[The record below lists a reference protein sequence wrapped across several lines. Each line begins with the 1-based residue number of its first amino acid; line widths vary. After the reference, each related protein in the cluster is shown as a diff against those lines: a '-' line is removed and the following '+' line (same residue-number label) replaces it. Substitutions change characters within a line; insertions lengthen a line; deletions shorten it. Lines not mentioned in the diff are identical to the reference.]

1 MMTPSPMSQPTP
13 PKPSPF
19 GRRRDE
25 PMGAEELLTTLNK
38 PLPCSDE
45 SEKGVLSS
53 ILQDP
58 TRLRIARNKIR
69 PEAFY
74 HEATR
79 TIYIELLTM
88 EEENAPL
95 DPVVLTNRLRDQGL
109 LDRVGG
115 PSAVTELFTFIP
127 SPSHFIHYLTD
138 LVGRWRLRKA
148 IHGYAKALHTIQ
160 ASLGEEGLGGT
171 SEVDVLSA
179 INMAS
184 QTVQAFVGDY
194 VDSGDTT
201 ASLKDCLLEHMDYMQ
216 RLTERLDKGENPL
229 IPTGIPTLDSVC
241 GGIGE
246 EEYWLVTGPTKSG
259 KSVLTGNIAVNAA
272 RRKVRTKVY
281 TNEVGRR
288 SYAGRILCSGSDK
301 LTGAMDRHGLRER
314 WIQDEYA
321 KAQKK
326 IVEEIGSLVYIDNAA
341 GKYVEDIVADI
352 RLEKEKG
359 TGLFVV
365 DLIGKIRSRERF
377 GSREQ
382 EIAHI
387 SGSLCNATKTYGV
400 PIIVVSQENDEG
412 QVRESRSLAFD
423 CECWLRIKHYAP
435 EKKKGRGFTADAP
448 VEIVQDRRDLVVELA
463 RGFAAGSKIPCIFDG
478 GRYLI
483 REMVKQDHEG
493 RDWTEQ
499 M

>member
-1 MMTPSPMSQPTP
+1 MTSDQNNRPSRHATP
-13 PKPSPF
+13 
-19 GRRRDE
+19 
-25 PMGAEELLTTLNK
+25 EELLASISK
-38 PLPCSDE
+38 DLPHSAE
-45 SEKGVLSS
+45 SEKGVLSAV
-53 ILQDP
+53 LQDP
-58 TRLRIARNKIR
+58 RYIRVVRQRIR

-74 HEATR
+74 KEDLRTLYVEMLTADEAGLPIDLV
-79 TIYIELLTM
+79 TI
-88 EEENAPL
+88 
-95 DPVVLTNRLRDQGL
+95 TNRLRDQNL
-109 LDRVGG
+109 LERAGG
-115 PSAVTELFTFIP
+115 AFALTEIFSFIP
-127 SPSHFIHYLTD
+127 SPSHFEHYLTD
-138 LVGRWRLRKA
+138 LIGRWRLRQV
-148 IHGYAKALHTIQ
+148 IHGYAKALK
-160 ASLGEEGLGGT
+160 GLQSAFTDGLADTT
-171 SEVDVLSA
+171 SEGVSSS
-179 INMAS
+179 INLAS

-194 VDSGDTT
+194 VDAGDTT
-201 ASLKDCLLEHMDYMQ
+201 ATLKDCLMEHMDYMAK
-216 RLTERLDKGENPL
+216 LTERLDKGENPL

-241 GGIGE
+241 GGIGAD
-246 EEYWLVTGPTKSG
+246 EYWLVTGPTKSG

-288 SYAGRILCSGSDK
+288 AYAGRILCAGSDK

-314 WIQDEYA
+314 WIQEEYA

-326 IVEEIGSLVYIDNAA
+326 IVGEIGSLLLIDNAA
-341 GKYVEDIVADI
+341 GKFVEDIVADI
-352 RLEKEKG
+352 RVEKEKG

-387 SGSLCNATKTYGV
+387 SGSLCNATKTYEV

-423 CECWLRIKHYAP
+423 CECWLRIKHFSP
-435 EKKKGRGFTADAP
+435 EQKKSRGFSKSEEKPD
-448 VEIVQDRRDLVVELA
+448 IVQDRRDLVVELA

-483 REMVKQDHEG
+483 REMQKDDHEK
-493 RDWTEQ
+493 RDWTEG